1 MSITSEKKEFIQY
14 IAGGISTLMNGS
26 MLADEIYTSQDD
38 DIEVY
43 IRDNFL
49 KGSTF
54 YEDNFCGVMDT
65 IEDETLVELLKYFDD
80 RDMSIAR
87 AYIESCL
94 IPSDLPEEL
103 QKFAEAIDYK
113 EISTFEDFLEIS
125 LF

>member
-26 MLADEIYTSQDD
+26 MLADEIYTNQDD

-94 IPSDLPEEL
+94 IPNDLPEKL
-103 QKFAEAIDYK
+103 RKFAESMDYK
-113 EISTFEDFLEIS
+113 DIETFEDFLE
-125 LF
+125 L

>member
-26 MLADEIYTSQDD
+26 MLADEIYTNQDD

-94 IPSDLPEEL
+94 IPNDLPEKL
-103 QKFAEAIDYK
+103 RKFAESIDYK
-113 EISTFEDFLEIS
+113 EIETFEDFLE
-125 LF
+125 L

>member
-1 MSITSEKKEFIQY
+1 MSLLTPEKKEFLNY
-14 IAGGISTLMNGS
+14 IAGGLSTLMNGS
-26 MLADEIYTSQDD
+26 MLADEIYTNQDD

-94 IPSDLPEEL
+94 IPNDLPEKL
-103 QKFAEAIDYK
+103 RKFAESIDYK
-113 EISTFEDFLEIS
+113 DIETFEDFLE
-125 LF
+125 L

>member
-26 MLADEIYTSQDD
+26 MLADEIYTNQDD

-94 IPSDLPEEL
+94 IPNDLPEKL
-103 QKFAEAIDYK
+103 RKFAESIDYK
-113 EISTFEDFLEIS
+113 DIETFEDFLE
-125 LF
+125 L

>member
-14 IAGGISTLMNGS
+14 IAGGLSTLMNGS
-26 MLADEIYTSQDD
+26 MLADEIYTNQDD

-94 IPSDLPEEL
+94 IPNDLPEKL
-103 QKFAEAIDYK
+103 RKFAESIDYK
-113 EISTFEDFLEIS
+113 DIETFEDFLE
-125 LF
+125 L